1 MIKPRYNGA
10 FYLYTMNSLRLTLF
24 VCFFLSAY
32 YGFAQDYLYLNN
44 GQKMAV
50 KISELSDTE
59 VRFKRWDNLSGPMY
73 SDNILNVSKIEYENG
88 AIDNLEKRRKG
99 KKEDGMAFNR
109 DYGRNMV
116 SIDALTLLFQNV
128 ELSYERFVDKDM
140 RVGLKIPLSINMLGT
155 SAEGLDFIS
164 NYRNV
169 FHTGIDLNFYPKGQS
184 MAAFYLGPSIKV
196 GSAMTQSDF
205 YDDIMGGY
213 VYETRVS
220 EYFAFLLRFGL
231 NYMPLKELS
240 INTSFGIGTRRYINN
255 IPQNA
260 SAIPTANFRLSLG
273 YRF

>member
-1 MIKPRYNGA
+1 
-10 FYLYTMNSLRLTLF
+10 MNSLRRTFF
-24 VCFFLSAY
+24 VCFFISTYSL
-32 YGFAQDYLYLNN
+32 FAQDYLYLNN

-59 VRFKRWDNLSGPMY
+59 VRYKRWDNLSGPIY

-88 AIDNLEKRRKG
+88 AIDNFEKRRKG
-99 KKEDGMAFNR
+99 KKEDGMIFNR

-140 RVGLKIPLSINMLGT
+140 RLGLKIPLSINMLGT
-155 SAEGLDFIS
+155 TNQGLDFIS
-164 NYRNV
+164 NSRNV
-169 FHTGIDLNFYPKGQS
+169 FHTGLDLNFYPKGQS
-184 MAAFYLGPSIKV
+184 MAAFYLGPSVKV
-196 GSAMTQSDF
+196 GAAMTQSEF
-205 YDDIMGGY
+205 YDDTYGY
-213 VYETRVS
+213 IYETRVS
-220 EYFAFLLRFGL
+220 EYFSFLLRFGL

-240 INTSFGIGTRRYINN
+240 INTSFGIGTRRYIQN
-255 IPQNA
+255 IPQTA